1 LTSGLNCLYLWS
13 ILIPLPMIR
22 KTTLFVLAVLFS
34 FTAFSQQTTSNQN
47 LVDSLFQNKKEII
60 FQFSVSSRHEI
71 DTLTR
76 IISIDNVK
84 GNDIYAYANKAEFT
98 KFLTMGY
105 PYSII
110 DNTSKNINAYTM
122 ATTVAQ
128 MSTWDRYPT
137 YSVYTQMMAQ
147 FQANYP
153 SLCNLDTILA
163 STPDGHAILVLK
175 ISDNVN
181 TAENE
186 PQFLYSSSMH
196 GDETTGYV
204 LMLRLIDYLLSNY
217 GTNTKVTNLVNNA
230 EIWICPLA
238 NPDGTY
244 NSGNTIIGPD
254 PTSIRYNS
262 NSIDLNRNYPDP
274 RAGQNPDG
282 NSTQPET
289 QAFITFANNHYF
301 NMSANFHGGAEVFNF
316 PWDTW
321 TTASNPHADASWWTR
336 MGRQYVDTARIYL
349 STYMSDTYANGVTE
363 GGDWYVI
370 TGGRQDYMN
379 YFKYCREVTIELDAD
394 KTTETQ
400 NLPSM
405 WTYNYRSMLNYIQES
420 LYGVRGI
427 VTDSCSGLPI
437 RAKVYVNSHEQNND
451 SSFVYSSPIVGNY
464 HRYLINGT
472 YSVTY
477 SAPGYTSRTI
487 NNIVLAN
494 SSATTVNVKLKP
506 AGAPDAVFTADNTTT
521 CSGIINFTNT
531 STGGVTWL
539 WTFGD
544 GNTSTLQNPS
554 HTYTTS
560 GTYTVKL
567 KIYGCNGNDSLVRT
581 NYITVNLATAPTTT
595 DGSRCG
601 TGTVALSAAGTG
613 TLNWYDAATAGNLV
627 NTGTL
632 FTTPSLTTTTTYY
645 VESVVIPAAQSAGK
659 ADNTGGGGNNTGS
672 SNYLIFDCY
681 TPVTLVSVVVYP
693 TGAGNRTIELRNSS
707 GTVLQTATINL
718 TTASPQTVPLNFQIP
733 VGTSLQLGIST
744 GTTVNLYRNNAGVS
758 YPYTTT
764 GLVSIT
770 GSSAGASYYYFF
782 YNWQI
787 QEPGCTSSRTPV
799 TATINTALPASISF
813 AANPTGA
820 ICGGTSVTFTATA
833 TNGGTTPTYQWKK
846 NGANIGGATTSI
858 YTSSTLANSDAITCE
873 MTSNASCVS
882 GSPATSNTITMTVNA
897 GGAASVSIAANPV
910 GAICGGTSV
919 TFTATPTNGGTAT
932 YQWKLNGTNISG
944 ATNSTYTSTTLATS
958 DAINCVMTSS
968 LSCATGSPATS
979 NNIAMTVYPSVP
991 VSVIVAAN
999 PGSSICTGTSVTFT
1013 ATATNGGASP
1023 AYQWKKNG
1031 TNIGGATASTYTSS
1045 TLANS
1050 DIITCVLTSTVTC
1063 GTGSPATSN
1072 AITMNVNAGG
1082 AASVSI
1088 AANPIGAI
1096 CSETS
1101 VTFTATA
1108 TNGGTATYQWKL
1120 NGSNITGATNSTYT
1134 STTLATSDAI
1144 TCVMASSLSCAT
1156 GSPATSNSIAMT
1168 VYPSVPVS
1176 VIIAANPGSSICTG
1190 TSVIFTATAT
1200 NGGASPAYQ
1209 WKKNATNITGATTS
1223 TYTSSTLATGDIIT
1237 CILTSTVTCAT
1248 GSPATSNAITMSVN
1262 AGGAATVSI
1271 AANPTGAIC
1280 SGTSVTFTATPT
1292 NGGIAT
1298 YQWKLNGSNITSA
1311 TNSTYTSTTLANSDA
1326 ITCLMT
1332 SSLSCATG
1340 SPATSN
1346 TITMT
1351 IASSLPAS
1359 ISIVADPSSSVCM
1372 GEQITFNATPIN
1384 PGTSPIYQWQL
1395 NGSNVGAN
1403 STTYLASSIN
1413 NGDLIN
1419 CFMISSE
1426 SCATGNPASS
1436 NTITVTVYNTP
1447 ATPVISQSGD
1457 SLFSNA
1463 ASGNQWYFHNA
1474 LGGMSISG
1482 AITPGYLPLVTGDY
1496 YVIVTDI
1503 NGCVS
1508 DTSNI
1513 ISVVITDISEIE
1525 NAGFNIYP
1533 NPTKGI
1539 FEISFAKLQAN
1550 TKVQIINAIG
1560 TILVEKE
1567 LNNQSTVAF
1576 DARKFASGLYFIKIT
1591 TDKNTAL
1598 EKLIIQK

>member
-1 LTSGLNCLYLWS
+1 MT
-13 ILIPLPMIR
+13 R
-22 KTTLFVLAVLFS
+22 KIALLALAVLFS
-34 FTAFSQQTTSNQN
+34 SATFSQQIASNQN
-47 LVDSLFQNKKEII
+47 LIDSLFQNKKEII
-60 FQFSVSSRHEI
+60 FQFSVSSRQEI

-76 IISIDNVK
+76 IISIDNVR
-84 GNDIYAYANKAEFT
+84 GNNIYAYANKAEFT

-110 DNTSKNINAYTM
+110 EKTAKNTDAYTM

-128 MSTWDRYPT
+128 MSTWDKYPT
-137 YSVYTQMMAQ
+137 YSVYTQMMTQ

-163 STPDGHAILVLK
+163 STPDGHSILVLK

-204 LMLRLIDYLLSNY
+204 LMLRLIDYLLANY

-336 MGRQYVDTARIYL
+336 MGRQYVDTARVYL

-379 YFKYCREVTIELDAD
+379 YFKYCREVTIELDAA

-420 LYGVRGI
+420 LYGIRGI
-427 VTDSCSGLPI
+427 VTDSCSGLPV

-451 SSFVYSSPIVGNY
+451 SSFVYSNPVVGNY

-506 AGAPDAVFTADNTTT
+506 SGAPDAVFTADNTTS
-521 CSGIINFTNT
+521 CSGVINFTNT

-554 HTYTTS
+554 HTYTAS

-581 NYITVNLATAPTTT
+581 NYISVNLVTAPTTT

-601 TGTVALSAAGTG
+601 TGTVTLSASGTG
-613 TLNWYDAATAGNLV
+613 TLNWYDASTAGNLV
-627 NTGTL
+627 NTGTSY
-632 FTTPSLTTTTTYY
+632 TTPSLSTTTTYY
-645 VESVVIPAAQSAGK
+645 VLDSVPGATHNCAK
-659 ADNTGGGGNNTGS
+659 PDNTGGGGYTSTGDH
-672 SNYLIFDCY
+672 YLIFNSL
-681 TPVTLVSVVVYP
+681 TAVKLVSVKIY
-693 TGAGNRTIELRNSS
+693 GNTTAPGNKTIELRDNT
-707 GTVLQTATINL
+707 GAVLQSATVNVL
-718 TTASPQTVPLNFQIP
+718 SGLNTYVLNFDIP
-733 VGTSLQLGIST
+733 VGSNLRLACE
-744 GTTVNLYRNNAGVS
+744 GTNLYRNNASVVF
-758 YPYTTT
+758 PYTLANFISVT
-764 GLVSIT
+764 GT
-770 GSSAGASYYYFF
+770 DAGAAYYYYF
-782 YNWQI
+782 YDWVI
-787 QEPGCTSSRTPV
+787 QEAGCTSARTPV
-799 TATINTALPASISF
+799 TATINTAVSASISI

-820 ICGGTSVTFTATA
+820 ICSGTSVTFTATA
-833 TNGGTTPTYQWKK
+833 TNGGSTPTYQWRK
-846 NGANIGGATTSI
+846 NATNISGATNSS
-858 YTSSTLANSDAITCE
+858 YTSTALAQSDAITCE
-873 MTSNASCVS
+873 MTSNLTCVT
-882 GSPATSNTITMTVNA
+882 GSPASSNTITMTVNA
-897 GGAASVSIAANPV
+897 AGAASVSIAANPV
-910 GAICGGTSV
+910 GAICAGTSV
-919 TFTATPTNGGTAT
+919 TFTATPTNGGSAT

-944 ATNSTYTSTTLATS
+944 ATNSTYTSATLANG
-958 DAINCVMTSS
+958 DAITCVMTSS

-979 NNIAMTVYPSVP
+979 N
-991 VSVIVAAN
+991 
-999 PGSSICTGTSVTFT
+999 
-1013 ATATNGGASP
+1013 
-1023 AYQWKKNG
+1023 
-1031 TNIGGATASTYTSS
+1031 
-1045 TLANS
+1045 
-1050 DIITCVLTSTVTC
+1050 
-1063 GTGSPATSN
+1063 
-1072 AITMNVNAGG
+1072 AITMSVNAGG

-1088 AANPIGAI
+1088 AANPTGAI
-1096 CSETS
+1096 CSGTS
-1101 VTFTATA
+1101 VTFTANA
-1108 TNGGTATYQWKL
+1108 TNGGTTPTYQWKK
-1120 NGSNITGATNSTYT
+1120 GGTNITGATNSTYT
-1134 STTLATSDAI
+1134 STTLAT
-1144 TCVMASSLSCAT
+1144 
-1156 GSPATSNSIAMT
+1156 
-1168 VYPSVPVS
+1168 
-1176 VIIAANPGSSICTG
+1176 
-1190 TSVIFTATAT
+1190 
-1200 NGGASPAYQ
+1200 
-1209 WKKNATNITGATTS
+1209 
-1223 TYTSSTLATGDIIT
+1223 GDIIT
-1237 CILTSTVTCAT
+1237 CAMTSNATCVT

-1280 SGTSVTFTATPT
+1280 SGTSVTFTATAI
-1292 NGGIAT
+1292 NGGTAT
-1298 YQWKLNGSNITSA
+1298 YQWKLNGTNISGA
-1311 TNSTYTSTTLANSDA
+1311 TNSTYTSATLANGDA
-1326 ITCLMT
+1326 ITCVMT

-1340 SPATSN
+1340 SPASSN
-1346 TITMT
+1346 IITVT
-1351 IASSLPAS
+1351 IASSLAAG
-1359 ISIVADPSSSVCM
+1359 ISITAIPSSSVCS
-1372 GEQITFNATPIN
+1372 GEPITFNAVPVN
-1384 PGTSPIYQWQL
+1384 PGTVPIYQWQL
-1395 NGSNVGAN
+1395 NGSNVGTN
-1403 STTYLASSIN
+1403 STTYIASNIN
-1413 NGDLIN
+1413 DGDLIN

-1426 SCATGNPASS
+1426 SCATGNPATS
-1436 NTITVTVYNTP
+1436 NTVTVTVYNTP
-1447 ATPVISQSGD
+1447 TTPVISQNSD

-1463 ASGNQWYFHNA
+1463 ISGNQWYFHNA
-1474 LGGMSISG
+1474 LGEMSISG
-1482 AITPGYLPLVTGDY
+1482 ATSPIYIPVVTGDY
-1496 YVIVTDI
+1496 YVIVTDA

-1508 DTSNI
+1508 DTSNM
-1513 ISVVITDISEIE
+1513 ISVVITGIAEIE
-1525 NAGFNIYP
+1525 VAGFNVYP

-1539 FEISFAKLQAN
+1539 FEISFAKLQLN

-1598 EKLIIQK
+1598 EKLILQK

>member
-1 LTSGLNCLYLWS
+1 LTLGSNFLNLWS
-13 ILIPLPMIR
+13 ILIPLPMTR
-22 KTTLFVLAVLFS
+22 KIALLALAVLFS
-34 FTAFSQQTTSNQN
+34 SATFSQQIASNQN
-47 LVDSLFQNKKEII
+47 LIDSLFQNKKEII
-60 FQFSVSSRHEI
+60 FQFSVSSRQEI

-76 IISIDNVK
+76 IISIDNVR
-84 GNDIYAYANKAEFT
+84 GNNIYAYANKAEFT

-110 DNTSKNINAYTM
+110 EKTAKNTDAYTM

-128 MSTWDRYPT
+128 MSTWDKYPT
-137 YSVYTQMMAQ
+137 YSVYTQMMTQ

-163 STPDGHAILVLK
+163 STPDGHSILVLK

-204 LMLRLIDYLLSNY
+204 LMLRLIDYLLANY

-336 MGRQYVDTARIYL
+336 MGRQYVDTARVYL

-379 YFKYCREVTIELDAD
+379 YFKYCREVTIELDAA

-420 LYGVRGI
+420 LYGIRGI
-427 VTDSCSGLPI
+427 VTDSCSGLPV

-451 SSFVYSSPIVGNY
+451 SSFVYSNPVVGNY

-506 AGAPDAVFTADNTTT
+506 SGAPDAVFTADNTTS
-521 CSGIINFTNT
+521 CSGVINFTNT

-554 HTYTTS
+554 HTYTAS

-581 NYITVNLATAPTTT
+581 NYISVNLVTAPTTT

-601 TGTVALSAAGTG
+601 TGTVTLSASGTG
-613 TLNWYDAATAGNLV
+613 TLNWYDASTAGNLV
-627 NTGTL
+627 NTGTSY
-632 FTTPSLTTTTTYY
+632 TTPSLSTTTTYY
-645 VESVVIPAAQSAGK
+645 VLDSVPGATHNCAK
-659 ADNTGGGGNNTGS
+659 PDNTGGGGYTSTGDH
-672 SNYLIFDCY
+672 YLIFNSL
-681 TPVTLVSVVVYP
+681 TAVKLVSVKIY
-693 TGAGNRTIELRNSS
+693 GNTTAPGNKTIELRDNT
-707 GTVLQTATINL
+707 GAVLQSATVNVL
-718 TTASPQTVPLNFQIP
+718 SGLNTYVLNFDIP
-733 VGTSLQLGIST
+733 VGSNLRLACE
-744 GTTVNLYRNNAGVS
+744 GTNLYRNNASVVF
-758 YPYTTT
+758 PYTLANFISVT
-764 GLVSIT
+764 GT
-770 GSSAGASYYYFF
+770 DAGAAYYYYF
-782 YNWQI
+782 YDWVI
-787 QEPGCTSSRTPV
+787 QEAGCTSARTPV
-799 TATINTALPASISF
+799 TATINTAVSASISI

-820 ICGGTSVTFTATA
+820 ICSGTSVTFTATA
-833 TNGGTTPTYQWKK
+833 TNGGSTPTYQWRK
-846 NGANIGGATTSI
+846 NATNISGATNSS
-858 YTSSTLANSDAITCE
+858 YTSTALAQSDAITCE
-873 MTSNASCVS
+873 MTSNLTCVT
-882 GSPATSNTITMTVNA
+882 GSPASSNTITMTVNA
-897 GGAASVSIAANPV
+897 AGAASVSIAANPV
-910 GAICGGTSV
+910 GAICAGTSV
-919 TFTATPTNGGTAT
+919 TFTATPTNGGSAT

-944 ATNSTYTSTTLATS
+944 ATNSTYTSATLANG
-958 DAINCVMTSS
+958 DAITCVMTSS

-979 NNIAMTVYPSVP
+979 N
-991 VSVIVAAN
+991 
-999 PGSSICTGTSVTFT
+999 
-1013 ATATNGGASP
+1013 
-1023 AYQWKKNG
+1023 
-1031 TNIGGATASTYTSS
+1031 
-1045 TLANS
+1045 
-1050 DIITCVLTSTVTC
+1050 
-1063 GTGSPATSN
+1063 
-1072 AITMNVNAGG
+1072 AITMSVNAGG

-1088 AANPIGAI
+1088 AANPTGAI
-1096 CSETS
+1096 CSGTS
-1101 VTFTATA
+1101 VTFTANA
-1108 TNGGTATYQWKL
+1108 TNGGTTPTYQWKK
-1120 NGSNITGATNSTYT
+1120 GGTNITGATNSTYT
-1134 STTLATSDAI
+1134 STTLAT
-1144 TCVMASSLSCAT
+1144 
-1156 GSPATSNSIAMT
+1156 
-1168 VYPSVPVS
+1168 
-1176 VIIAANPGSSICTG
+1176 
-1190 TSVIFTATAT
+1190 
-1200 NGGASPAYQ
+1200 
-1209 WKKNATNITGATTS
+1209 
-1223 TYTSSTLATGDIIT
+1223 GDIIT
-1237 CILTSTVTCAT
+1237 CAMTSNATCVT

-1280 SGTSVTFTATPT
+1280 SGTSVTFTATAI
-1292 NGGIAT
+1292 NGGTAT
-1298 YQWKLNGSNITSA
+1298 YQWKLNGTNISGA
-1311 TNSTYTSTTLANSDA
+1311 TNSTYTSATLANGDA
-1326 ITCLMT
+1326 ITCVMT

-1340 SPATSN
+1340 SPASSN
-1346 TITMT
+1346 IITVT
-1351 IASSLPAS
+1351 IASSLAAG
-1359 ISIVADPSSSVCM
+1359 ISITAIPSSSVCS
-1372 GEQITFNATPIN
+1372 GEPITFNAVPVN
-1384 PGTSPIYQWQL
+1384 PGTVPIYQWQL
-1395 NGSNVGAN
+1395 NGSNVGTN
-1403 STTYLASSIN
+1403 STTYIASNIN
-1413 NGDLIN
+1413 DGDLIN

-1426 SCATGNPASS
+1426 SCATGNPATS
-1436 NTITVTVYNTP
+1436 NTVTVTVYNTP
-1447 ATPVISQSGD
+1447 TTPVISQNSD

-1463 ASGNQWYFHNA
+1463 ISGNQWYFHNA
-1474 LGGMSISG
+1474 LGEMSISG
-1482 AITPGYLPLVTGDY
+1482 ATSPIYIPVVTGDY
-1496 YVIVTDI
+1496 YVIVTDA

-1508 DTSNI
+1508 DTSNM
-1513 ISVVITDISEIE
+1513 ISVVITGIAEIE
-1525 NAGFNIYP
+1525 VAGFNVYP

-1539 FEISFAKLQAN
+1539 FEISFAKLQLN

-1598 EKLIIQK
+1598 EKLILQK